1 MTRLCAVWE
10 SLAHEFPV
18 HPKDAEVVRGQIFER
33 IRMTARR
40 GIARL
45 GDANRAELP
54 QISRLP
60 QSLTIWRMGLDEV
73 RVGVDFAIQP
83 EMHEGGDSPL
93 GSFRRRSSSISCRK
107 CGRA

>member
-45 GDANRAELP
+45 GDANRAEVP

-60 QSLTIWRMGLDEV
+60 QSLTIRRLGLDHV
-73 RVGVDFAIQP
+73 RVVVFAIQP
-83 EMHEGGDSPL
+83 EMHERGDSPL
-93 GSFRRRSSSISCRK
+93 SSFRRRSSSCIS
-107 CGRA
+107 